1 MAGWH
6 HRLIGH
12 EFEQTLGETE
22 GQGNLTGCSPWG
34 GKESDTTEQL
44 NNKNEKIVTIPN
56 PGENMDK
63 LDLSYIVVGE
73 VKWHSHSGK
82 NL

>member
-1 MAGWH
+1 M
-6 HRLIGH
+6 LS
-12 EFEQTLGETE
+12 
-22 GQGNLTGCSPWG
+22 LTFGIKNKTS
-34 GKESDTTEQL
+34 KY
-44 NNKNEKIVTIPN
+44 NKNEKIVTIPN

>member
-1 MAGWH
+1 MD
-6 HRLIGH
+6 
-12 EFEQTLGETE
+12 
-22 GQGNLTGCSPWG
+22 S
-34 GKESDTTEQL
+34 TEQL

>member
-6 HRLIGH
+6 HRLNGH

-22 GQGNLTGCSPWG
+22 GQGNLAGCSPWG